1 MAMLRVDNQTLP
13 IATLAAVFIAGAF
26 LAGFFGNQNVAPY
39 VGIAIAI
46 AGISISIQQF
56 YIRSMVS
63 TVVSVERKDFYRGS
77 SLALLCIGS
86 GIVFFGIA
94 RIIVEIG
101 VVNVEQSLINYV
113 ITCST
118 LGGICLAF
126 SGPLFWNLMFAFTI
140 VSEGNSSKQADHDNE
155 ISESSNGPVSQSQ
168 SNNLIRRIVDNMP
181 LSKYFG
187 SNIYNTESKLLYWL
201 NLLYWG
207 ISLLTALCLIWH
219 SIDVFASLNE
229 STSLELHYLNAPITF
244 PHIHSSSSYIILSAA
259 ATLWLLLTL
268 LVGVVYSFALTV
280 RLLILSSRGSTFS
293 GMIFMVG
300 FSCLFMVPALFHT
313 CLSLILIYSEFDI
326 LPAYILSTT
335 AIAIVLALC
344 LGVGSHTKG
353 SRLDKLYSGL
363 YRKIFKDAK
372 TVIDSAHQ
380 WKATLDHQLPVRK
393 ESSTPTYIFGVL
405 LLALTGAIAIFHS
418 DSYSQAWIYHNLAG
432 FYSFAFLALGCAG
445 ITAIDLRSASNAFQ
459 GVVENHLNSEVQATL
474 AHEVHNNLRAVEQ
487 LIYGEPLKRLLSA
500 AKADGQADDLSRV
513 MTMLAASVGGLSA
526 VSDMI
531 TNLQERREI
540 IANVNQNGDV
550 VGTVKNIVQLYKNSL
565 PPGLS
570 KDFMIDKDFTI
581 NFTVEKGAINAR
593 WNQQGL
599 YQSLRILL
607 DNAVQA
613 TSKDKP
619 NKITVSVRTGIEGGW
634 GARISVQDSGVG
646 MPPEVAKKF
655 GQPQASTKAKGGRQ
669 GIGLS
674 LAAAFCK
681 HMDGKLA
688 LAQTSSYGDN
698 TGTEIEILLAS
709 ATKISERIT

>member
-1 MAMLRVDNQTLP
+1 MLRADNQTLP
-13 IATLAAVFIAGAF
+13 IAALAAVFIAGAV
-26 LAGFFGNQNVAPY
+26 LAGLFGNQNVAPY
-39 VGIAIAI
+39 IGIAIAI

-63 TVVSVERKDFYRGS
+63 TVVSVERRDFYRGS

-86 GIVFFGIA
+86 GIVLFGIA
-94 RIIVEIG
+94 RIIVEIEAEN
-101 VVNVEQSLINYV
+101 VNPALINYV

-140 VSEGNSSKQADHDNE
+140 VSESNSSKQAGRDNE
-155 ISESSNGPVSQSQ
+155 NSNNGNESVNQSQ

-181 LSKYFG
+181 LSKVFG

-201 NLLYWG
+201 NLLYWSV
-207 ISLLTALCLIWH
+207 SLLTALCLIWH
-219 SIDVFASLNE
+219 SIDAFASLNE
-229 STSLELHYLNAPITF
+229 GTPLELHYLNAPITF
-244 PHIHSSSSYIILSAA
+244 PHIHSSSSYSILSAA
-259 ATLWLLLTL
+259 ATLWLLLTI
-268 LVGVVYSFALTV
+268 LVSGVYSFALTV
-280 RLLILSSRGSTFS
+280 RLLVLSSKGSTFS

-313 CLSLILIYSEFDI
+313 CLSLMLSFSEFKI
-326 LPAYILSTT
+326 LSAYILSTT
-335 AIAIVLALC
+335 VIASVLVLC
-344 LGVGSHTKG
+344 LGVGSHTED
-353 SRLDKLYSGL
+353 SRLDKFYSGL
-363 YRKIFKDAK
+363 YRKIFKDAQ

-380 WKATLDHQLPVRK
+380 WKATLDHQLPARK
-393 ESSTPTYIFGVL
+393 ESNAPTYVFGIL
-405 LLALTGAIAIFHS
+405 LLVLTGAITVFHS
-418 DSYSQAWIYHNLAG
+418 DSYSQAWIYNNLAG

-459 GVVENHLNSEVQATL
+459 GVVENYLNSEAQATL
-474 AHEVHNNLRAVEQ
+474 AHEVHNNLRAIEQ
-487 LIYGEPLKRLLSA
+487 LIYGEPLKRLLA
-500 AKADGQADDLSRV
+500 TAKDDNQADDLKRV
-513 MTMLAASVGGLSA
+513 TDILAASQQGLAA
-526 VSDMI
+526 VNSMI
-531 TNLQERREI
+531 ENLQKRREM

-565 PPGLS
+565 PLDLS

-581 NFTVEKGAINAR
+581 NFAVGKGAINAR

-599 YQSLRILL
+599 YQALRILL

-613 TSKDKP
+613 TSKEKL
-619 NKITVSVRTGIEGGW
+619 NSITVSVRTGIEGGW

-655 GQPQASTKAKGGRQ
+655 GQPQASTKAKGGSQ

-681 HMDGKLA
+681 YMDGNLA

-709 ATKISERIT
+709 ATKVTERIT